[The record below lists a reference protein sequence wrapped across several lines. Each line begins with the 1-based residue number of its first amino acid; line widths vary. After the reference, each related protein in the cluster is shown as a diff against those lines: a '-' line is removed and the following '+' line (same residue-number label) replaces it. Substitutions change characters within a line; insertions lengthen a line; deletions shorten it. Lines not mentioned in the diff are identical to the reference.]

1 MHAEKLLY
9 VKIYEKYKQK
19 NVNYIWFQVKGGDR
33 KFYRLLVF
41 KNSNMWTSLSFKP
54 DESVS

>member
-1 MHAEKLLY
+1 MHAEKLVY

-33 KFYRLLVF
+33 KFYRL
-41 KNSNMWTSLSFKP
+41 
-54 DESVS
+54 